1 MAHSSLSD
9 NSSNDGYST
18 ASAPE
23 EYEAEDWAAAVLAV
37 ADESMNADFAR
48 DRATSES
55 SDSTENSK
63 LSKSPVG
70 FWYVRPGSST
80 VQHESSD
87 AEDEEFISWTFS
99 ETVDGP
105 PASNDE
111 GDDRRPSH
119 VIANSRL
126 SMTRLSSCSNL
137 SKILQDEETGFV
149 GFSLDDHESQFNKE
163 DTVHDWPSTLGQP
176 PLSSSNFSSSIAAC
190 APYPQNKTFARSM
203 SYSAFSSASNNT
215 SDEPILRKGFNNN
228 NMAIRN
234 SLSSNQEDELFRTYF
249 LKFVDLLIVRETERL
264 VHCRQK

>member
-18 ASAPE
+18 ASAAE

-63 LSKSPVG
+63 FSKSPVG

-80 VQHESSD
+80 VQHEVSD
-87 AEDEEFISWTFS
+87 PDDDEFISWTFS
-99 ETVDGP
+99 ETVDCSTATADP
-105 PASNDE
+105 
-111 GDDRRPSH
+111 DDYGRTSH
-119 VIANSRL
+119 IIANNRL
-126 SMTRLSSCSNL
+126 PTIRLSSCSNL
-137 SKILQDEETGFV
+137 SKILHDEDTGLV
-149 GFSLDDHESQFNKE
+149 GFGLDDHEARTNQE
-163 DTVHDWPSTLGQP
+163 ETVSYWDLSSNRP
-176 PLSSSNFSSSIAAC
+176 PSSSNNVSSLVALPS
-190 APYPQNKTFARSM
+190 PSHPQNKTFARSM

-215 SDEPILRKGFNNN
+215 TDEQALRKGFTN

-234 SLSSNQEDELFRTYF
+234 SLSSNQDDELFRTYF

-264 VHCRQK
+264 VHCKQ